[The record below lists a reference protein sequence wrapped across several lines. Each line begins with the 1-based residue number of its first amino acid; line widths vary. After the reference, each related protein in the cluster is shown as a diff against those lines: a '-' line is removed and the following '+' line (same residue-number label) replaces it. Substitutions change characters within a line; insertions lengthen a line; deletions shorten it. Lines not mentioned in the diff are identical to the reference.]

1 MKDGMYGQE
10 KIQREIRYNSK
21 DESGA
26 YLNPA
31 DYPDIVLGTMKT
43 TDDAQGMIEGL
54 LGEMGFGEGIG
65 NWSPAIPGGSAEY
78 PGTGDPTTPGQ
89 NPGTDDPTNPGQN
102 PGAGTDDE
110 NNSGNTGNNGAVND
124 TTNVV
129 PYVVALL
136 ASVVILLGAVVI
148 IRKRRK

>member
-1 MKDGMYGQE
+1 
-10 KIQREIRYNSK
+10 
-21 DESGA
+21 
-26 YLNPA
+26 
-31 DYPDIVLGTMKT
+31 MKT

-89 NPGTDDPTNPGQN
+89 NPGTGDPTNPGQN
-102 PGAGTDDE
+102 PGAGTGDE
-110 NNSGNTGNNGAVND
+110 NNSGNTGNNGAVNNNVSDQNAVDTTAVQTGD